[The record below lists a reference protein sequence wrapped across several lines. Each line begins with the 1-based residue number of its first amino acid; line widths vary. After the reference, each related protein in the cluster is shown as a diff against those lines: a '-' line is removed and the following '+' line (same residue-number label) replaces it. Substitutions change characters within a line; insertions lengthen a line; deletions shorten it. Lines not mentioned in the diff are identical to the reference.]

1 MAANITLFGL
11 SSITTKGVSLV
22 CLWLLNWVQCCSSD
36 ARSKL
41 CTQMKLVCVQMRE
54 GEREREWGV
63 EWRDGGSE
71 GKMEGARVGSG
82 VQGYVLT

>member
-54 GEREREWGV
+54 GERERER
-63 EWRDGGSE
+63 EWEREKEREQDRGRGRES
-71 GKMEGARVGSG
+71 
-82 VQGYVLT
+82 L